1 MFTVTE
7 SKYYSAEVREKPNGE
22 AHLVLFE
29 LDIDVDHA
37 STIYIS
43 LNNPYVAYNVKQ
55 VRKMAERLEAE
66 LLSND
71 GYANGALA
79 VFFASYD
86 CYGQTEY
93 KPIAK
98 LANNRDTD
106 DQHRAWMLH
115 SLMALTETAWAS

>member
-1 MFTVTE
+1 MFTVAE

-115 SLMALTETAWAS
+115 SLMALTETAWA

>member
-1 MFTVTE
+1 MFTIAE
-7 SKYYSAEVREKPNGE
+7 NKHYSAEVYEKPNGE
-22 AHLVLFE
+22 THLVLFE
-29 LDIDVDHA
+29 LDINVDHT
-37 STIYIS
+37 STIYIN
-43 LNNPYVAYNVKQ
+43 LDNPHIVYTEKQ
-55 VRKMAERLEAE
+55 VQEMTQRLKTE

-106 DQHRAWMLH
+106 DHHRAWMLH
-115 SLMALTETAWAS
+115 SLMALTETAWA

>member
-1 MFTVTE
+1 MFTVAE

-66 LLSND
+66 LRGNA
-71 GYANGALA
+71 GYANGVMAA
-79 VFFASYD
+79 FFASYD
-86 CYGQTEY
+86 CYSREEY

-106 DQHRAWMLH
+106 DQHRAWMMH
-115 SLMALTETAWAS
+115 SLMALAETAWA

>member
-1 MFTVTE
+1 MFNIAKN
-7 SKYYSAEVREKPNGE
+7 KYYSAEVSEKPNGE

-43 LNNPYVAYNVKQ
+43 LNNPYVAYNVRQ

-66 LLSND
+66 LRGSAD
-71 GYANGALA
+71 YANGVMAA
-79 VFFASYD
+79 FFASYD
-86 CYGQTEY
+86 YYGQTEY

-98 LANNRDTD
+98 LANNRDAD

-115 SLMALTETAWAS
+115 SLMALTETAWA